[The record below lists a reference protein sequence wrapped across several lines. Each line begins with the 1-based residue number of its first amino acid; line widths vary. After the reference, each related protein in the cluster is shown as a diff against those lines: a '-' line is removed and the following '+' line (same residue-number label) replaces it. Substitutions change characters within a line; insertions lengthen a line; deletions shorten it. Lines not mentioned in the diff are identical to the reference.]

1 MTYTITVCKYGY
13 ELMVVNMPEDY
24 TLTEDVERD
33 DVDELGDIIDCY
45 VCVDEARVIVEDD
58 KGNVVFDDQPQGIPD
73 RYLKEVDATQDYTD
87 KTVLHEIG
95 WRTQTYESETLPTYL
110 WVDFGKFKA
119 LCLNTEEMEFS
130 ESWDGRYEEILL
142 VND

>member
-24 TLTEDVERD
+24 TLSEDVERD

-58 KGNVVFDDQPQGIPD
+58 KGNVVFDDQPTD
-73 RYLKEVDATQDYTD
+73 SNVTEVDATQDYTD

-95 WRTQTYESETLPTYL
+95 WRTQVYESENLPTYL
-110 WVDFGKFKA
+110 WVDFGKFKS
-119 LCLNTEEMEFS
+119 LCLNTEEMEFN

>member
-13 ELMVVNMPEDY
+13 EIMVVNMPEDY

-58 KGNVVFDDQPQGIPD
+58 KGNVVFDDQPTD
-73 RYLKEVDATQDYTD
+73 SNVTEVDATQDYTD

-110 WVDFGKFKA
+110 WVDCGKFKA

>member
-1 MTYTITVCKYGY
+1 MKYTITVCKYGY
-13 ELMVVNMPEDY
+13 EVMVVNMPEDY

-33 DVDELGDIIDCY
+33 DVDELGDIIDSY

-73 RYLKEVDATQDYTD
+73 RYLKDVDATQDYTD

-95 WRTQTYESETLPTYL
+95 WRTQVYESETLPTYL
-110 WVDFGKFKA
+110 WVDFGKFKS
-119 LCLNTEEMEFS
+119 LCLDTGEMEFS

>member
-13 ELMVVNMPEDY
+13 ELMVVNMPDDY

-45 VCVDEARVIVEDD
+45 VCVDEARVIVEDAD
-58 KGNVVFDDQPQGIPD
+58 GKVVYDDQPDGITA
-73 RYLKEVDATQDYTD
+73 RTVDATQDYTD

-95 WRTQTYESETLPTYL
+95 WRTQVYESENLPTYQS
-110 WVDFGKFKA
+110 VNFGKFNA
-119 LCLNTEEMEFS
+119 LCLNTDEMEFS

>member
-1 MTYTITVCKYGY
+1 
-13 ELMVVNMPEDY
+13 MVVNMPEDY

-33 DVDELGDIIDCY
+33 DVDELGDIYETY

-58 KGNVVFDDQPQGIPD
+58 KGNVVFDDQPTD
-73 RYLKEVDATQDYTD
+73 SNVTEVDATQDYTD

-95 WRTQTYESETLPTYL
+95 WRTQSYESETLPTYL